1 MNAQPADFVIANT
14 TIDRPAL
21 TPEIALHLATEV
33 TPLWQATSDRL
44 ADAGAEPPFWAF
56 AWPGGQALARYVMD
70 NPETVAG
77 RRVLDIATGSGLVAI
92 AAAIGGAASVT
103 ANDIDPMSLVAVA
116 LNAEMN
122 NVVATTSG
130 DDLTN
135 LSTTE
140 DWDIVLAGDVF
151 YDREMAARFAPWL
164 STRAAS
170 GALVLIGDP
179 NRAYLPTE
187 GLERLGSY
195 DVRTSL
201 DLESA
206 TMLTTTIWRIS

>member
-33 TPLWQATSDRL
+33 TPLWHATSDRL

-56 AWPGGQALARYVMD
+56 AWPGGQVLARYVMD

-77 RRVLDIATGSGLVAI
+77 RRVLYIATGSGLVAI
-92 AAAIGGAASVT
+92 ATAIGGAASVT
-103 ANDIDPMSLVAVA
+103 ANDIDSMSLAAVA

-122 NVVATTSG
+122 NVAATTSG
-130 DDLTN
+130 NDLTN
-135 LSTTE
+135 LLTTE
-140 DWDIVLAGDVF
+140 DWDIVLAGDIL
-151 YDREMAARFAPWL
+151 YDREMAARFDLWL
-164 STRAAS
+164 STRATS
-170 GALVLIGDP
+170 GTLILIGDP
-179 NRAYLPTE
+179 NRAHLPTE

-201 DLESA
+201 YLESA
-206 TMLTTTIWRIS
+206 TMLTTRIWRIS